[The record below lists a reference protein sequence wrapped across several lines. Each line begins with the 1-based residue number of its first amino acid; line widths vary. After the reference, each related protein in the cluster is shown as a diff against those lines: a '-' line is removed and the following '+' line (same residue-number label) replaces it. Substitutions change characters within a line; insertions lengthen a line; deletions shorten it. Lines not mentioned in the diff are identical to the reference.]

1 MSGRRDLLSLIL
13 EVKFLNIH
21 FFIWLQKVKLNTKKI
36 PRINKWYFIKHF
48 LRTLNIEPVNSVEH
62 RLQSLKTSVIK
73 LFPTGQVRPAT
84 NVMTYIAVLPAAP
97 ASYLSLFSWTGKR
110 PPRMTSPGIL
120 APLGERLSTKSEGD
134 HFEPSILSGDL
145 GVLFNIPRSTS
156 NKSQKR

>member
-48 LRTLNIEPVNSVEH
+48 LRIEPVNSVEH

-73 LFPTGQVRPAT
+73 LFPTGQVRPTT

-120 APLGERLSTKSEGD
+120 APLGERPDTGSEGD
-134 HFEPSILSGDL
+134 HSEPSILSGEF
-145 GVLFNIPRSTS
+145 VFNIPRSTW